1 MPLRWIAAAFSMIS
15 ARSCFDCSSD
25 CDSDSGSG
33 SGSVRCDS
41 GSDSCYS

>member
-33 SGSVRCDS
+33 SVRCDSGS